1 MLLVIGTLVLD
12 LHLTC
17 LHAFR
22 LHYAP
27 RCYIY
32 WPASCIATLCSCS
45 NRARRNCT
53 NEAKCRIFVLYSKGD
68 QTVYASSIHRSP
80 FFYNMYDDKAG
91 DRSLATIHGTSRR
104 DSSRRQ
110 DSESG
115 RTATPTRPAPQ
126 DGLLPEPMPERRIRG
141 DRWRRRIHSPER
153 SATVDK
159 DAEEAEG
166 RLPDR
171 LCSKG
176 LRALTTMLMLGRK
189 SPSYCTHRAATA
201 AIW

>member
-17 LHAFR
+17 LPAFR

-45 NRARRNCT
+45 NRARRNFPAEIK
-53 NEAKCRIFVLYSKGD
+53 NKYMYHPSIAHRFLQHVDAKAHT
-68 QTVYASSIHRSP
+68 Q
-80 FFYNMYDDKAG
+80 AG
-91 DRSLATIHGTSRR
+91 DRSLVTIHGTSRR
-104 DSSRRQ
+104 DS
-110 DSESG
+110 ESG
-115 RTATPTRPAPQ
+115 HTATPTRPAPQ
-126 DGLLPEPMPERRIRG
+126 DGLLLEPRIRG
-141 DRWRRRIHSPER
+141 DRCRRRIHSPER
-153 SATVDK
+153 SATVEAE
-159 DAEEAEG
+159 AEETEG